1 MLDFL
6 PAFDSSAVER
16 MERNAQEN
24 ATRAAVYR
32 RLSFALL
39 TKSSAELRAAVAETE
54 TAEVFLSNAECLG
67 EAIKWHEAQIELL
80 HTAEARIFAAL
91 SDTFPEAVEE
101 EQPGAA
107 VLDKAQ
113 AGVSF
118 PTMVRKMSRRL
129 TTILDR
135 EAPSRQPAR

>member
-54 TAEVFLSNAECLG
+54 TAEVFLSNAECLR
-67 EAIKWHEAQIELL
+67 EAIK
-80 HTAEARIFAAL
+80 
-91 SDTFPEAVEE
+91 
-101 EQPGAA
+101 
-107 VLDKAQ
+107 
-113 AGVSF
+113 
-118 PTMVRKMSRRL
+118 
-129 TTILDR
+129 
-135 EAPSRQPAR
+135 

>member
-1 MLDFL
+1 MLEFP

-39 TKSSAELRAAVAETE
+39 TKSSAELRAAVAEME
-54 TAEVFLSNAECLG
+54 TAGVFLSNAECLR
-67 EAIKWHEAQIELL
+67 EAIKWLEGQIRLL
-80 HTAEARIFAAL
+80 RTAEVRIFAVL

-101 EQPGAA
+101 GQPDAA
-107 VLDKAQ
+107 VIDAEVPH
-113 AGVSF
+113 G
-118 PTMVRKMSRRL
+118 
-129 TTILDR
+129 
-135 EAPSRQPAR
+135 